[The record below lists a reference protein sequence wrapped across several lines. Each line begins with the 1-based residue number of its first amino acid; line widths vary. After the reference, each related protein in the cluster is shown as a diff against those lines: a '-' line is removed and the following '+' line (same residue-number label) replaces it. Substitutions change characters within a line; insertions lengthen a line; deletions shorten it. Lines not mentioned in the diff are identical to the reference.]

1 MGRMP
6 TNKKPPYSISYYR
19 KEVCPMELYF
29 KRNSMML
36 IGKPAELR
44 SYLDEVCRKYNTLND
59 LIKAH
64 LN

>member
-1 MGRMP
+1 
-6 TNKKPPYSISYYR
+6 
-19 KEVCPMELYF
+19 MELYF

-59 LIKAH
+59 LIKAAPNVSGINPKNLHH
-64 LN
+64 LKKW

>member
-1 MGRMP
+1 
-6 TNKKPPYSISYYR
+6 
-19 KEVCPMELYF
+19 MELYF
-29 KRNSMML
+29 KHNSMML